1 MFRIFPPGGHSF
13 IQVCWTGT
21 CSKTTQRKGSGRSR
35 RNQGA
40 ETVSTAPN
48 PILTPMFGSMARSA
62 AVLKRLS
69 RRLGI
74 RTEFGKIISA
84 LQSRPFSSLITGAQ
98 RLFDSKGFQMSLLVD
113 KMEDRRK
120 SSPLIPRRR
129 RLPVMQL
136 INIPTIG

>member
-1 MFRIFPPGGHSF
+1 
-13 IQVCWTGT
+13 
-21 CSKTTQRKGSGRSR
+21 
-35 RNQGA
+35 
-40 ETVSTAPN
+40 
-48 PILTPMFGSMARSA
+48 MFGSMARSA

-113 KMEDRRK
+113 KYETGSLSLFLSILLD
-120 SSPLIPRRR
+120 PHI
-129 RLPVMQL
+129 
-136 INIPTIG
+136 